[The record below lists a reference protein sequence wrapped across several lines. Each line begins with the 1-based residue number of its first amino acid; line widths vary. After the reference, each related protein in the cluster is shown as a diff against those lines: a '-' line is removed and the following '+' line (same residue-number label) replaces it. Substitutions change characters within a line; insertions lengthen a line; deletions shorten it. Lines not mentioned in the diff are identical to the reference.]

1 MDLSIKL
8 IILGIAFVGTG
19 VIKKFYPSY
28 QDDNIVEEMVEK
40 VIESQTGGP
49 VWAQTYFKMLNL
61 AFTSLFTSSSFSAT
75 KKYPP
80 NSHFGFVLS
89 FEVCT

>member
-40 VIESQTGGP
+40 VIESQTGMDVDLTP
-49 VWAQTYFKMLNL
+49 
-61 AFTSLFTSSSFSAT
+61 FSKE
-75 KKYPP
+75 KK
-80 NSHFGFVLS
+80 
-89 FEVCT
+89 